1 MKESEN
7 MILDYS
13 FAKTQLELE
22 PELSLEELKNLMK
35 EGVEHNTQK
44 IHSPENA
51 QGFYNSLKWLEQ
63 FKTIE
68 EVKEAIK
75 L

>member
-1 MKESEN
+1 MPDN
-7 MILDYS
+7 YY
-13 FAKTQLELE
+13 AKVQLELE
-22 PELSLEELKNLMK
+22 PELSLEELKSLMK
-35 EGVEHNTQK
+35 DGIESNTK
-44 IHSPENA
+44 KVHSPENA

-68 EVKEAIK
+68 EVKEAMK